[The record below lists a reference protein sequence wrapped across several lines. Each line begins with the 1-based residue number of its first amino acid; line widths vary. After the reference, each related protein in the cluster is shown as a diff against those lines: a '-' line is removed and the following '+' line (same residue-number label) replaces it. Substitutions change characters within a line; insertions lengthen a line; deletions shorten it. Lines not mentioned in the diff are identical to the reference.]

1 MRLHSEA
8 TRDGVRVITF
18 ENPPINALGF
28 ALSAEL
34 VAAIDAAESD
44 ESVTAVVFAG
54 SNGFFSGGA
63 DINDF
68 LREPPAD
75 AKSIRDVIARIESGT
90 KTYIAAIDGN
100 ALGGGFELALGC
112 DYRVAT
118 ARAKFGLPEI
128 KLGLIPGAG
137 GTQRLPRLIGAQ
149 PALEIMLKG
158 DPIDAKRAQELG
170 VIDDLVDGEVAQTAM
185 RFARYPRK
193 RISAR
198 QAQLGIKGLGLFAA
212 PFAVAQ
218 AHKMVPPE
226 DRGGFAAHKLVDAV
240 EASLEFEFQRGLAR
254 ESRLFDELVRS
265 APAHALMHVFFSE
278 RELGKIP
285 GLEPSQPL
293 EIKTA
298 AVIGGGTMGTGIAIT
313 FASAGI
319 PVTVVEPKDEQIER
333 SRQTVFG
340 MYSYQVQRGRMTQE
354 EAWKRGQSIAFER
367 DLAAVKD
374 ADIVIEAVF
383 ENMDVKKEVFTKLD
397 GIAKPGAIL
406 ASNTSTLDID
416 AMAAQTKRPD
426 KVIGTHFFAPANIMK
441 LLEIVRGKTASPQTV
456 TTAMALGKKLRKV
469 SVLSGNAFGFIG
481 NRMFFDYSREAIA
494 LAEEGVAPS
503 YVDNVMRNFGMAMGP
518 FATFDLSGIDVFWRI
533 QQDRKDAVGRRTNI
547 IDRLY
552 QLGRYGQKTGAG
564 IYKYEKGQRDPIPDP
579 EVEKLFAE
587 EAKAAGIAPRPVSD
601 DEIVKRLVYALVNV
615 GAELLRT
622 GIALRAGDEDI
633 VYIYGYGF
641 PPHTGGPMWYADQI
655 GIANVYADIN
665 KFGWEASPLLAELA
679 QSGGKLADYRP
690 AAKELTHA

>member
-1 MRLHSEA
+1 
-8 TRDGVRVITF
+8 
-18 ENPPINALGF
+18 
-28 ALSAEL
+28 
-34 VAAIDAAESD
+34 
-44 ESVTAVVFAG
+44 
-54 SNGFFSGGA
+54 
-63 DINDF
+63 
-68 LREPPAD
+68 
-75 AKSIRDVIARIESGT
+75 
-90 KTYIAAIDGN
+90 
-100 ALGGGFELALGC
+100 
-112 DYRVAT
+112 
-118 ARAKFGLPEI
+118 
-128 KLGLIPGAG
+128 
-137 GTQRLPRLIGAQ
+137 
-149 PALEIMLKG
+149 
-158 DPIDAKRAQELG
+158 
-170 VIDDLVDGEVAQTAM
+170 
-185 RFARYPRK
+185 
-193 RISAR
+193 
-198 QAQLGIKGLGLFAA
+198 
-212 PFAVAQ
+212 
-218 AHKMVPPE
+218 
-226 DRGGFAAHKLVDAV
+226 
-240 EASLEFEFQRGLAR
+240 
-254 ESRLFDELVRS
+254 
-265 APAHALMHVFFSE
+265 
-278 RELGKIP
+278 
-285 GLEPSQPL
+285 
-293 EIKTA
+293 
-298 AVIGGGTMGTGIAIT
+298 
-313 FASAGI
+313 
-319 PVTVVEPKDEQIER
+319 
-333 SRQTVFG
+333 
-340 MYSYQVQRGRMTQE
+340 
-354 EAWKRGQSIAFER
+354 
-367 DLAAVKD
+367 
-374 ADIVIEAVF
+374 
-383 ENMDVKKEVFTKLD
+383 
-397 GIAKPGAIL
+397 
-406 ASNTSTLDID
+406 
-416 AMAAQTKRPD
+416 
-426 KVIGTHFFAPANIMK
+426 MK

-622 GIALRAGDEDI
+622 GIALRASDEDI

-665 KFGWEASPLLAELA
+665 KFGWEASPLLVELA